1 MKNEK
6 TAKNSKTIEISDNP
20 KPAEKKPEKSKKP
33 QKPNK
38 SNKKLIII
46 CIFIAIF
53 VAGGVTGLMIL
64 LNKKSGSGP
73 TSTNSG
79 SQTPEIQRYYSNLS
93 GLEIP
98 DEKLNDSPIFCIQVP
113 NGTDGA
119 RPHVGLQEA
128 SIVYEAIAEAGITRF
143 AAVFQNP
150 KNTVIGPI
158 RSLRLYYLEWDTP
171 LGCTVVH
178 AGGADDA
185 IAALRSGGYNEIDEG
200 AYNWR
205 DGYDYI
211 APNNLFTDA
220 KNLSDFAKEYGLEDS
235 GKNAKAYPRL
245 LPTEAIEIQAKNIE
259 AAKDTTDTEG
269 KVVKSTTPL
278 VSEISINFG
287 NFPDFNTHYS
297 YNPQSGSYAR
307 SYESGEKE
315 ISYVCSKENPIISRD
330 CREEQIAPSA
340 VVAMEVE
347 ESLADDNYHQVIQ
360 AIGEGIAYI
369 FQNGE
374 AHKGTWSKASAASQ
388 IIFKDENGKEVSFT
402 PGMLWIS
409 AIPRGIGSVEYK

>member
-6 TAKNSKTIEISDNP
+6 TVHKAPVLEISDEPEDINNKP
-20 KPAEKKPEKSKKP
+20 KNNKSKEAK
-33 QKPNK
+33 K
-38 SNKKLIII
+38 SHKKFIVICIII
-46 CIFIAIF
+46 AIL
-53 VAGGVTGLMIL
+53 VAGGVTGLMIF
-64 LNKKSGSGP
+64 LNRKPSDKP
-73 TSTNSG
+73 TEVKN
-79 SQTPEIQRYYSNLS
+79 QVAEAPKYYSRLS

-245 LPTEAIEIQAKNIE
+245 LPAEAKEIQAKNLE
-259 AAKDTTDTEG
+259 NSKDATDSEG
-269 KVVKSTTPL
+269 KVVKSTSPL
-278 VSEISINFG
+278 VSEIAINFG
-287 NFPDFNTHYS
+287 NFPDFNTRYTYDS
-297 YNPQSGSYAR
+297 TTGTYAR

-315 ISYVCSKENPIISRD
+315 LSYSCIKENPIISRD
-330 CREEQIAPSA
+330 CKSEQISPSA

-347 ESLADDNYHQVIQ
+347 ESLDDDNYHQVIQ
-360 AIGEGIAYI
+360 AIGEGTAYI

-374 AHKGTWSKASAASQ
+374 AIKGTWSKASAASQ
-388 IIFKDENGKEVSFT
+388 IVFKDENGKEVSFT

-409 AIPRGIGSVEYK
+409 AIPRSIGSVEYK

>member
-1 MKNEK
+1 MKNQK
-6 TAKNSKTIEISDNP
+6 TAQNPPVIEISDEVEADNQ
-20 KPAEKKPEKSKKP
+20 PEETK
-33 QKPNK
+33 K

-46 CIFIAIF
+46 CILVSIL
-53 VAGGVTGLMIL
+53 VTGGVTGLLIF
-64 LNKKSGSGP
+64 LNRKPAQDEPGETENQVVEEPK
-73 TSTNSG
+73 
-79 SQTPEIQRYYSNLS
+79 YYSRLS
-93 GLEIP
+93 GLEIT
-98 DEKLNDSPIFCIQVP
+98 DDKLNDSPIFCIQVP

-119 RPHVGLQEA
+119 RPHAGLQEA

-178 AGGADDA
+178 AGGADNA
-185 IAALRSGGYNEIDEG
+185 IAALRAGGYNEIDEG

-205 DGYDYI
+205 DHSDYI

-220 KNLSDFAKEYGLEDS
+220 KNLSDFAKANGLEDS
-235 GKNAKAYPRL
+235 GKNAKTYPRL
-245 LPTEAIEIQAKNIE
+245 LPDEAKELQAKNLE
-259 AAKDTTDTEG
+259 ASKDTTDSEG
-269 KVVKSTTPL
+269 NVVKSTTPL

-287 NFPDFNTHYS
+287 NFPDFNTS
-297 YNPQSGSYAR
+297 YTYDAITGTYAR
-307 SYESGEKE
+307 SYASGEKE
-315 ISYVCSKENPIISRD
+315 LSYKCSTEDPVMSRD
-330 CREEQIAPSA
+330 CKTEQIAPSA

-347 ESLADDNYHQVIQ
+347 ESLDDDNYHQVIQ
-360 AIGEGIAYI
+360 AIGEGAAYI

-388 IIFKDENGKEVSFT
+388 IVFKDEKGEEISFT

-409 AIPRGIGSVEYK
+409 AIPRGIGSVEYQ